1 MVRLNRRAQGVSATV
16 VARLEFFNPGFSVK
30 HRIALSMAEA
40 AKRDGLIGPGT
51 IILEPTSGNAGIGLA
66 MVCASKGYRYSLVM
80 PATMNRERWIL
91 LRAFGADLVLT
102 PGQEGTK
109 GAVDKAHG
117 MAATDRRYLV
127 LDQFLNPAKPSG
139 HREIT
144 TMAGYRRP
152 GGCGCGR
159 RRGGRH
165 RSLVWVMGSRRTNP
179 RWRYLAWSPRVYPYS
194 QEGSQAPTGYTG

>member
-1 MVRLNRRAQGVSATV
+1 MVRLNRLAQGVSATV
-16 VARLEFFNPGFSVK
+16 VARLEFFNPGSSVK

-66 MVCASKGYRYSLVM
+66 MVCASKGYRCSLM
-80 PATMNRERWIL
+80 PATMNRERRLL

-109 GAVDKAHG
+109 GAVDTAHG

-127 LDQFLNPAKPSG
+127 LDQFLNPANPQV
-139 HREIT
+139 HREIAA
-144 TMAGYRRP
+144 MAG
-152 GGCGCGR
+152 
-159 RRGGRH
+159 
-165 RSLVWVMGSRRTNP
+165 
-179 RWRYLAWSPRVYPYS
+179 
-194 QEGSQAPTGYTG
+194 